1 MLKKSILNLI
11 ILFSLTIFTGCFNDD
26 ANDMLASKEHV
37 LTSLEGKQI
46 VIKQD
51 GEGFYIHG
59 KKDKLVIFD
68 IFATWCPPCQ
78 ASASHLSSLQD
89 KFKDDILIIGITIE
103 KPERTEEG
111 ALINDKLNKFRLKY
125 NARYTMVNSDVNSKI
140 SDAITKALEMGP
152 RYPIPLMAIY
162 KDGKYIN
169 HYVGAVQEEFVES
182 DIKRALNK

>member
-59 KKDKLVIFD
+59 QKDKLVIFD
-68 IFATWCPPCQ
+68 IFATWCPPCR
-78 ASASHLSSLQD
+78 ATATHLTSLQ
-89 KFKDDILIIGITIE
+89 KKYKDDLVIIGITIE
-103 KPERTEEG
+103 DNIANE
-111 ALINDKLNKFRLKY
+111 KLQEFAKENNAKY
-125 NARYTMVNSDVNSKI
+125 ILVNSSTNRTLA
-140 SDAITKALEMGP
+140 DAIVMELGLGE
-152 RYPIPLMAIY
+152 RYPIPTMAMY
-162 KDGKYIN
+162 KDGKLIN
-169 HYVGAVQEEFVES
+169 HFVGMTQEEFIES
-182 DIKRALNK
+182 DIKKALGK

>member
-1 MLKKSILNLI
+1 MLKKSILSLI
-11 ILFSLTIFTGCFNDD
+11 ILFSLTIFSGCFNGD
-26 ANDMLASKEHV
+26 ANDMLSSREHV
-37 LTSLEGKQI
+37 LATLKGKQI

-51 GEGFYIHG
+51 KDGFYIEG
-59 KKDKLVIFD
+59 EKDKLVIFD

-89 KFKDDILIIGITIE
+89 KYEDDILIIGVTIE
-103 KPERTEEG
+103 KPEYTEED
-111 ALINDKLNKFRLKY
+111 AIINDKLNKFKLKY
-125 NARYTMVNSDVNSKI
+125 NARYTMVNSDANSKL
-140 SDAITKALEMGP
+140 SDSITKMLDMGP
-152 RYPIPLMAIY
+152 RYPIPLMAMY